1 MWPIRVFWTVCGVF
15 TADVGYNRFQYAYS
29 ALLMATC
36 VYNFVNASQVI
47 CKLDHW
53 CVTFS
58 STLTGV
64 YDRVLSSTAFL
75 SRIAVV
81 YDCEPNISRYLATIG
96 AFEAYSPPSAAELR
110 RHRAFSLTVV
120 AACLAAI
127 VPSNAISMYYLC
139 RYEPNT
145 DASFIVYH
153 LFMYVQNLSMCCIE
167 TQFAVQ
173 CFKAYTKFRCVNDDL
188 KRLKVESAN
197 GSEYPFM
204 SATAAG
210 SSPATPPA
218 LLQTSPTSP
227 PPPPSTVVYDKDFY
241 HRSRSASQPMA
252 NAIELLRI
260 KHWLIRQ
267 SIDALNNLFGVHM
280 GLSVFYLWLMALFD
294 IYYEM
299 FYNSRSE
306 LLVYCW
312 LLQYALRLLM
322 IILMAHFTTKQ
333 AFESKSLIT
342 DINNG
347 IMDSSTKEE
356 LFINQICSSSTEFN
370 AYDFFTLN
378 TQVIKS
384 AIAAGATCL
393 VILVQFHSGKNELI

>member
-1 MWPIRVFWTVCGVF
+1 MWLIRVFWTLFGVF
-15 TADVGYNRFQYAYS
+15 TIDMSHNKFQYAYS

-36 VYNFVNASQVI
+36 VYNFANASQVI

-53 CVTFS
+53 CITFS

-81 YDCEPNISRYLATIG
+81 YECEPNMSRYRATIR
-96 AFEAYSPPSAAELR
+96 AFEAYSPPSPAELR
-110 RHRAFSLTVV
+110 RHGAFSLTVV
-120 AACLAAI
+120 ATCLAVI

-139 RYEPNT
+139 RYEPNSDT
-145 DASFIVYH
+145 SLFVYH

-167 TQFAVQ
+167 TQFVVQ
-173 CFKAYTKFRCVNDDL
+173 CFKVYTKFRGINDDL
-188 KRLKVESAN
+188 KSLRDENVN
-197 GSEYPFM
+197 RSEYPFM
-204 SATAAG
+204 SPAG
-210 SSPATPPA
+210 SSSSSS
-218 LLQTSPTSP
+218 SPL
-227 PPPPSTVVYDKDFY
+227 PPSQCHLQQPSSAIIYDKDFY
-241 HRSRSASQPMA
+241 HSQFASHPTA
-252 NAIELLRI
+252 NAVELLRI

-312 LLQYALRLLM
+312 LLQYTLRLLM

-333 AFESKSLIT
+333 ALEAKSLIT
-342 DINNG
+342 DTNNG

-356 LFINQICSSSTEFN
+356 LQLFINQICSSSTEFN

-393 VILVQFHSGKNELI
+393 VILVQFHSGKN

>member
-1 MWPIRVFWTVCGVF
+1 MWLIRIFWTLCGVF
-15 TADVGYNRFQYAYS
+15 TVDMSHNRFQYAFS

-36 VYNFVNASQVI
+36 VYNFANASYVI

-53 CVTFS
+53 CITFS

-81 YDCEPNISRYLATIG
+81 YECEPNMSRYRATIR

-110 RHRAFSLTVV
+110 RHGAFSLTVV
-120 AACLAAI
+120 AACLAVI
-127 VPSNAISMYYLC
+127 VPTNTISMYYLC
-139 RYEPNT
+139 RYEPNS
-145 DASFIVYH
+145 DAPFIVYH

-167 TQFAVQ
+167 TQFVVQ
-173 CFKAYTKFRCVNDDL
+173 CFKVYTKLRGVNDDL
-188 KRLKVESAN
+188 KRLRDENVN
-197 GSEYPFM
+197 RSEYPFM
-204 SATAAG
+204 CPPSYASRCRLHRRGRLATG
-210 SSPATPPA
+210 H
-218 LLQTSPTSP
+218 LQEPTP
-227 PPPPSTVVYDKDFY
+227 PPPAVIYDKDFCST
-241 HRSRSASQPMA
+241 RPAIRRPMA
-252 NAIELLRI
+252 NAVELLRI

-267 SIDALNNLFGVHM
+267 SIEALNNLFGVHM

-312 LLQYALRLLM
+312 LLQYTVRLFM

-333 AFESKSLIT
+333 VK
-342 DINNG
+342 
-347 IMDSSTKEE
+347 
-356 LFINQICSSSTEFN
+356 Q
-370 AYDFFTLN
+370 
-378 TQVIKS
+378 
-384 AIAAGATCL
+384 
-393 VILVQFHSGKNELI
+393 